1 MNKALNELSA
11 ENLLFAQDVLE
22 GLAKQQK
29 TLPCKWFYDQRG
41 SELFEQITKTP
52 EYYPTRIETGIL
64 HRLTE
69 ELPAL
74 CGELETVVEL
84 GSGSSNK
91 TRILFQKLVSISR
104 YVPIDISE
112 EFILQSVAGLKK
124 DFPHIAVT
132 PAVGDFTVPLKIDN
146 LPTQKNK
153 ILGFFPGSTIGNFS
167 PPQATALLANVRN
180 LTGAGSWLLIGA
192 DMTQNQAALNAG
204 YDDAQ
209 GITAEFNLNLLRRA
223 NEQLGA
229 NFNLTTFSHEAPF
242 NAIESRVEMH
252 LRSTKRQSVNILDE
266 IFYFNEGETI
276 HTENSYK
283 YSQEKFL
290 GIAEAA
296 GWKLVKVWADD
307 TVSRFGEF
315 LLQAV

>member
-1 MNKALNELSA
+1 MNNPLHGLSA
-11 ENLLFAQDVLE
+11 ENQLFAQDVLD
-22 GLAKQQK
+22 GLAQKQK

-64 HRLTE
+64 HRLAD

-74 CGELETVVEL
+74 CGDLETVVEL

-91 TRILFQKLVSISR
+91 TRILFQKLASISR

-112 EFILQSVAGLKK
+112 EFITLSVAGLKK
-124 DFPHIAVT
+124 DFPYIQIT
-132 PAVGDFTVPLKIDN
+132 PAAGDFTAPLQIDN
-146 LPTQKNK
+146 LPAQKNK

-167 PPQATALLANVRN
+167 PPQATALLSNVRN
-180 LTGAGSWLLIGA
+180 LTGAGSWLLIGV
-192 DMTQNQAALNAG
+192 DMTQNHAALKAG

-209 GITAEFNLNLLRRA
+209 GVTAEFNLNLLRRV

-229 NFNLTTFSHEAPF
+229 NFDLSTFSHEAPF

-252 LRSTKRQSVNILDE
+252 LRSSKRQAVNVLGE
-266 IFYFNEGETI
+266 TFYFNEGETI

-283 YSQEKFL
+283 YSQDKFL
-290 GIAEAA
+290 SIAEAA
-296 GWKLVKVWADD
+296 GWKYVKVWADD
-307 TVSRFGEF
+307 TVSGFGEF
-315 LLQAV
+315 LLRVD